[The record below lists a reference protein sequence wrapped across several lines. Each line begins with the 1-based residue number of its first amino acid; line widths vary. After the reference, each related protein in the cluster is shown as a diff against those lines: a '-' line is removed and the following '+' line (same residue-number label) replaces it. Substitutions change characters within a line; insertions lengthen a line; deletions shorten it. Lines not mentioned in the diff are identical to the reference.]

1 MTIQGKDFS
10 ADLEIVSI
18 KPVLQISGAGR
29 KSLYASYFKRFFD
42 IALVIAS
49 APIVVPFVAI
59 LAFLVALD
67 GHKPFFRQMR
77 VGKDGR
83 IFSMWKLRSMVHD
96 ADEKLRVHLEND
108 ESASA
113 EWNQKQKLIDDPRI
127 TPIGRLLRKTSMDE
141 LPQLWNVFVGE
152 MSLVGPR
159 PMMPSQK
166 KIYPGVAYYTLRPG
180 LTGYWQISD
189 RNQSSFAARAV
200 FDNQYQKDVSLRTD
214 LSILASTVSVVLR
227 GTGC

>member
-18 KPVLQISGAGR
+18 QPVLQISGVR
-29 KSLYASYFKRFFD
+29 QKSIYASYFKRVFD
-42 IALVIAS
+42 VALVLAF
-49 APIVVPFVAI
+49 APIVVPFVAL
-59 LAFLVALD
+59 LALLVALD
-67 GHKPFFRQMR
+67 GHNPFFQQRR

-83 IFSMWKLRSMVHD
+83 IFKMWKLRSMVHD

-108 ESASA
+108 RDASD
-113 EWNQKQKLIDDPRI
+113 EWDKKQKLIDDPRI

-141 LPQLWNVFVGE
+141 LPQLWNVFTGE

-166 KIYPGVAYYTLRPG
+166 DIYPGVAYYTLRPG

-189 RNQSSFAARAV
+189 RNRSSFAARAV
-200 FDNQYQKDVSLRTD
+200 FDNQYQQDVSLRTD
-214 LSILASTVSVVLR
+214 LSVLASTVSVVLR